1 MLGSISTAVSSL
13 KYLDGGSFYLLLIP
27 VAIAII
33 INILVGFIS
42 IYVAREKGYNG
53 SIWFWVSLLLGIA
66 GIIAAAGLP
75 DRKYVHTGLQE
86 IFKKI
91 TRLTREGIIS
101 EDNYKRLIKI
111 KREVNF
117 FGEVSLETTK
127 VLDEL
132 LQENHLTK
140 EEVDTLANLI
150 PDSERVNK

>member
-1 MLGSISTAVSSL
+1 
-13 KYLDGGSFYLLLIP
+13 
-27 VAIAII
+27 
-33 INILVGFIS
+33 
-42 IYVAREKGYNG
+42 
-53 SIWFWVSLLLGIA
+53 LGIA
-66 GIIAAAGLP
+66 GIIAVAGLP

-91 TRLTREGIIS
+91 TRLTREGVIS
-101 EDNYKRLIKI
+101 EENYKRLIKI